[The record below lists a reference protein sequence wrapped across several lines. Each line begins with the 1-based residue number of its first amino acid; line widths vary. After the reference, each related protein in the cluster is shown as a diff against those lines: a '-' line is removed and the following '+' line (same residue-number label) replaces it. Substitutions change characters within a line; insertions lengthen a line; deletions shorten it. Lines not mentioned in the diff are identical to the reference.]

1 MTPTVSEKNIHQS
14 GERERE
20 ILFNF
25 NQNQCHFNCNDL
37 RAPPSYSEEI
47 NFAVL
52 SLILICINS
61 VFCNCVKVRTVT

>member
-14 GERERE
+14 DERE

-47 NFAVL
+47 IFNYINLFRLVNL
-52 SLILICINS
+52 PCHLFRSIL
-61 VFCNCVKVRTVT
+61 T

>member
-14 GERERE
+14 DERE

-37 RAPPSYSEEI
+37 RAPPSHSEGI
-47 NFAVL
+47 ILAVL
-52 SLILICINS
+52 SLISICINS
-61 VFCNCVKVRTVT
+61 GFCNCLKVRTVT